1 MISYLNIKKNEY
13 RPTVYGFLYSF
24 LIVSF
29 FILSKSFRDSL
40 FLNNFTKEDLSYLYL
55 ITPIITGFLVW
66 FFLLLLNR
74 FSLTIKSILVH
85 IFICIIASFLL
96 LNQTQNS
103 IFLYYI
109 FVEFQISIIAI
120 LFWDVLSESFTN
132 RQAKRLFVIITSGG
146 FLSALIV
153 GSSLSYVSQW
163 IPQDKF
169 VLGFNFLIILC
180 PGLIYLLIKSSFK
193 KNEINVQSNNTE
205 VLLKDIFKNKY
216 ILNISTSI

>member
-1 MISYLNIKKNEY
+1 MISYLNIKKDEY
-13 RPTVYGFLYSF
+13 KPTLYGFLYSF

-40 FLNNFTKEDLSYLYL
+40 FLNNFSKEDLSYLYL

-66 FFLLLLNR
+66 VFLLVLKRFSLPLKSFLVHLVVCFIATILLLNP
-74 FSLTIKSILVH
+74 S
-85 IFICIIASFLL
+85 
-96 LNQTQNS
+96 QNS
-103 IFLYYI
+103 IFVYYI

-153 GSSLSYVSQW
+153 GASLSSISQY

-169 VLGFNFLIILC
+169 VIGYAELKLHNRPNPFLSPPISVCSSPVI
-180 PGLIYLLIKSSFK
+180 GLVKLA
-193 KNEINVQSNNTE
+193 
-205 VLLKDIFKNKY
+205 
-216 ILNISTSI
+216 